1 MRLATFIETHQK
13 EILIEWDTFAKTL
26 FSGVDK
32 SHVSLLRDHA
42 AEILKELVSDME
54 QKESA
59 KQQKAKSMGAP
70 SPFHPDDSAANIH
83 GMLRHDDGF
92 SFASLAA
99 EFRAL
104 RASVLRLWLPNI
116 PVITKQV
123 LLDVVRFNEAIDEA
137 LADSIATYET

>member
-26 FSGVDK
+26 FSGVNK